1 MEALKNIKKMILGHE
16 KVEPADILQAILF
29 VILLALF
36 LFVVLKSKRII

>member
-1 MEALKNIKKMILGHE
+1 METLKNIKKMILGHE
-16 KVEPADILQAILF
+16 NVELADILQIILL